1 MSEAGFALYNRAF
14 PIVVELLYALCL
26 SMFLRPFLGDRRW
39 QKAAAVF
46 TLHLAAS
53 LIWDRLPMPQG
64 TFTLIVTLLLLIAA
78 RLLELKKSL
87 ALLLGLLFWNAKISS
102 ALTVES
108 LYFMAERLLPQPV
121 SPPEMVYL
129 RSAILL
135 TIYRYGDA
143 SKY

>member
-1 MSEAGFALYNRAF
+1 MSEAGFALYNLAF

-78 RLLELKKSL
+78 RLLELKKSC
-87 ALLLGLLFWNAKISS
+87 
-102 ALTVES
+102 
-108 LYFMAERLLPQPV
+108 
-121 SPPEMVYL
+121 SPS
-129 RSAILL
+129 RSARRRWSISVAPYCSPFTVTVMLQN
-135 TIYRYGDA
+135 IE
-143 SKY
+143 